1 MNPGPYRRSRLVIF
15 EPRNQPL
22 GLLDTAL
29 RYAQLGQRGQCLA
42 VLHRK
47 CVVRQFDRRV
57 QLGFG
62 LTPVTHGD
70 EHSAVEGAAL
80 REQER
85 ATVATREGVRGAD
98 PLHRPLEVGTQS
110 AGHNHVAAGPHDRVG
125 GCALSAERTRHRLV
139 EPGHAFG
146 KPALSDEQGPDL
158 AGRAELQVEIP
169 CCPGELVRLSRPGL
183 TGHRIIAVGGLDDEQ
198 PAPHGVQ
205 LEVFDQPG
213 EAGDPA
219 GRGGG
224 VADLLALVDA

>member
-125 GCALSAERTRHRLV
+125 GRALSAERTRHRLV

-146 KPALSDEQGPDL
+146 KPALSDEQGPTWL
-158 AGRAELQVEIP
+158 AAQNSRSRSPAVRANSCACRAQASP
-169 CCPGELVRLSRPGL
+169 ATGSSLSEALMTSSQPRMQSNSKSS
-183 TGHRIIAVGGLDDEQ
+183 TSRARRATQ
-198 PAPHGVQ
+198 PA
-205 LEVFDQPG
+205 
-213 EAGDPA
+213 EAAVLPICW
-219 GRGGG
+219 R
-224 VADLLALVDA
+224 